1 MWQTQ
6 CHLWR
11 PLYFTMG
18 WMVFSPSPVGS
29 FMTEI
34 ALKQPPECMKLISS
48 WGMRPNV
55 RPNVQ
60 LFGSVPFRRVQAI
73 YHPFFPQWLV
83 TNRLPVDDA
92 NPPKNMSQSHLWYG
106 HPSHRWNPSTLA
118 QQNYENGMVDH
129 LQEMNSS
136 SSNCSYLFIMFFYL
150 RKALVVQVF
159 PQDLPR

>member
-1 MWQTQ
+1 
-6 CHLWR
+6 
-11 PLYFTMG
+11 MG

-92 NPPKNMSQSHLWYG
+92 NPPKNMSQSHLCG
-106 HPSHRWNPSTLA
+106 MVIHPTVGIQAHWPNK
-118 QQNYENGMVDH
+118 NYENGMVDH